1 MPELPE
7 VEWVAR
13 TLRPKLVGRRITSV
27 ETSGK
32 KLRQP
37 VERLKLQK
45 LAVGATVDAV
55 NRIGKYLL
63 IDLSSGATLLSHLG
77 MTGWFVFRDPK
88 EPRASH
94 THVVFTLDSGL
105 ELRYADHRRFG
116 ILRVYSTA
124 KIRNSAELAILGVDP
139 LEPEFT
145 VEYLRQ
151 QLKSTKRDVKTF
163 LLDQTRIAGV
173 GNIYACEALYLA
185 GISPRR
191 KTPRVDAEK
200 LHAAVQKV
208 LRAGIENRGTSFSDY
223 VNADGESGDNQS
235 SLHVYGREGERC
247 RVCSSVIRRLVQGAR
262 STFYCPK
269 CQSLKGQK

>member
-13 TLRPKLVGRRITSV
+13 TLRPKLVGRRIVGV

-37 VERLKLQK
+37 VERAKLQK

-55 NRIGKYLL
+55 ARTGKYLL
-63 IDLSSGATLLSHLG
+63 IELSSGATLVSHLG
-77 MTGWFVFRDPK
+77 MTGWYLFARPETAREK
-88 EPRASH
+88 H

-105 ELRYADHRRFG
+105 ELRYTDHRRFG
-116 ILRVYSTA
+116 ILRIYPTPKVKKSP
-124 KIRNSAELAILGVDP
+124 ELSILGADP
-139 LEPEFT
+139 LEAVFT
-145 VEYLRQ
+145 VEYLAA
-151 QLKSTKRDVKTF
+151 QLKATRRDVKTF

-173 GNIYACEALYLA
+173 GNIYACEALFLA
-185 GISPRR
+185 GISPRK
-191 KTPRVDAEK
+191 KTSRVDAAK

-208 LRAGIENRGTSFSDY
+208 LRAGIANRGTSFSDY
-223 VNADGESGDNQS
+223 VDAEGEAGENQN
-235 SLHVYGREGERC
+235 SLHVYGREGQRC

-269 CQSLKGQK
+269 CQR